1 MPDSIAPNGHDTT
14 RQTKANQANSKLSTG
29 PSTEAGKSRSAQN
42 ALQHG
47 LTARAIVLPTEDPA
61 AFQLHT
67 QKFLDEYQPKTP
79 SETELVKSLAG
90 ATWHLNRIDRIETA
104 LFSGA
109 QQDSDLVRQFR
120 TLSSLSMHRH
130 RLSRQCDRT
139 RHELREIQNERR
151 SSEHNQLYK
160 AAKLLEMDKEK
171 GVPFDPAENGFVLST
186 EEIET
191 YIRREARADKAT
203 KAASERKYRASL
215 EEDEE
220 DEEQEEADEDDR

>member
-14 RQTKANQANSKLSTG
+14 RQTKANHANSKLSTG
-29 PSTEAGKSRSAQN
+29 PRSEDGKSRSAQN

-61 AFQLHT
+61 AFESHT

-79 SETELVKSLAG
+79 TETELVKALAG

-109 QQDSDLVRQFR
+109 QQDLDLTRQFR

-139 RHELREIQNERR
+139 RHELREVQKERR
-151 SSEHNQLYK
+151 SSECDQLYK
-160 AAKLLEMDKEK
+160 AAKLFEMDKEK
-171 GVPFDPAENGFVLST
+171 GLPFDPAENGFVLST
-186 EEIET
+186 TEIET
-191 YIRREARADKAT
+191 YIRREARAEQAT
-203 KAASERKYRASL
+203 KAVLARKYRADQEEE
-215 EEDEE
+215 EEDDE
-220 DEEQEEADEDDR
+220 DEQDEEE

>member
-29 PSTEAGKSRSAQN
+29 PRSEAGKAHSAQN

-104 LFSGA
+104 LFSDA
-109 QQDSDLVRQFR
+109 QQDLDLVRQFR

-130 RLSRQCDRT
+130 RLSRRCDRT
-139 RHELREIQNERR
+139 RHELREIQKERR
-151 SSEHNQLYK
+151 SSERDRLFE
-160 AAKLLEMDKEK
+160 AAKLFEMDKEK

-191 YIRREARADKAT
+191 YVRRAARADQAT
-203 KAASERKYRASL
+203 KALLARKYRANQEEEEEEE
-215 EEDEE
+215 EEDNE
-220 DEEQEEADEDDR
+220 DEQ